1 MTRPRTST
9 SRQTQRMVRPELPSF
24 PHDELW
30 RLGPRFDVARLVIEY
45 VAEMDRLE
53 RSEVFG

>member
-1 MTRPRTST
+1 MRRGRTST
-9 SRQTQRMVRPELPSF
+9 SRRTLRLDRPELPSF

-45 VAEMDRLE
+45 LAEMERLE
-53 RSEVFG
+53 RSQVFG